1 MEQTAVGLVAAKDG
15 WFTVSVRDAAWM
27 TGDAFGDACVFAGDA
42 APFRQIGYTRA
53 MLRP

>member
-27 TGDAFGDACVFAGDA
+27 TGDAFGDACTVRC
-42 APFRQIGYTRA
+42 PRQESN
-53 MLRP
+53 LEPSD